1 MNNKLFKGYLVW
13 ICICFIFFFSVFS
26 SFLSFLFFNFSGV
39 SVMGREVWNMYSFS
53 LRFVDLSVFSS
64 VCMIGFSIVFVFRD
78 FANIF
83 GIWDNKLL
91 MIVFDLESFIKNSFS
106 NGINILF
113 KSEIINIWGWVRFF
127 YNYKIKLW

>member
-1 MNNKLFKGYLVW
+1 
-13 ICICFIFFFSVFS
+13 
-26 SFLSFLFFNFSGV
+26 
-39 SVMGREVWNMYSFS
+39 MGSEVWNMYSFS
-53 LRFVDLSVFSS
+53 LRFVDLSAFSS

-106 NGINILF
+106 NGIKILF
-113 KSEIINIWGWVRFF
+113 KSEIINI
-127 YNYKIKLW
+127 

>member
-1 MNNKLFKGYLVW
+1 MNNKLFKGYLVC

-39 SVMGREVWNMYSFS
+39 SVMGSEVWNMYSFS

-113 KSEIINIWGWVRFF
+113 KSEIINI
-127 YNYKIKLW
+127 